1 MKRCVI
7 IFVSVLAVVVFGT
20 QVNAQ
25 TIDLIS
31 QTYHIYGSVFGP
43 PLPAP
48 IVFDITSS
56 VPPLSAPPPPSQP
69 STYWDIHSD
78 GGTSG
83 SSLFIDIAA
92 SNQGFT
98 YGSASADLVFGTTG
112 ISYLELSYSFQGTW
126 LPVEICY
133 ASFTLSDETTG
144 VTLVSDTNPPFTNV
158 NGGSADGSVEVPVIP
173 SHIYELSA
181 MGDTSVS
188 GSAAVTVTLNAVPE
202 PSAMLLLGF
211 GLIGIAGV
219 RRKFKK

>member
-98 YGSASADLVFGTTG
+98 YGSASADLVFLPIGA
-112 ISYLELSYSFQGTW
+112 SYLDLSYTLREGFGETS
-126 LPVEICY
+126 L
-133 ASFTLSDETTG
+133 TLSDLTTS
-144 VTLVSDTNPPFTNV
+144 VTLVSPHIGLGESTT
-158 NGGSADGSVEVPVIP
+158 GSVEVPVVP
-173 SHIYELSA
+173 SDIYELSA
-181 MGDTSVS
+181 MASCTSDFAWA
-188 GSAAVTVTLNAVPE
+188 SATITAAPE
-202 PSAMLLLGF
+202 PATMLLVAS
-211 GLIGIAGV
+211 GLVWLVGC
-219 RRKFKK
+219 RRKFKGVNV

>member
-1 MKRCVI
+1 MKRLGI
-7 IFVSVLAVVVFGT
+7 IFVSVLAVIVFGT

-31 QTYHIYGSVFGP
+31 QTYHISGQSLGV
-43 PLPAP
+43 PLGAP
-48 IVFDITSS
+48 DYFSFNITSS
-56 VPPLSAPPPPSQP
+56 VPPLSAVRGNFPNTRASA
-69 STYWDIHSD
+69 SAD
-78 GGTSG
+78 GGSSG
-83 SSLFIDIAA
+83 SSALVNTSA
-92 SNQGFT
+92 SCDGADC
-98 YGSASADLVFGTTG
+98 GASADLVFGTTG